1 MVTTV
6 RKRIYMVV
14 DVDGWRGGDVVVVT
28 CASANVPIA
37 LTRHQCGLFRTNGE
51 PFYCSIGHKHS
62 WSVSEND
69 RLKQRLTEAQEVAN
83 AATERQRQAEQRA
96 LDATARART
105 AETALGRATKR
116 VHAGVCIHC
125 HRSFLNVQRHMA
137 TKHAT

>member
-6 RKRIYMVV
+6 RKTIDMVV
-14 DVDGWRGGDVVVVT
+14 DLDGWSGGDIVVVT
-28 CASANVPIA
+28 CGSANVPIA
-37 LTRHQCGLFRTNGE
+37 LTRHQYDLFRTNGE
-51 PFYCSIGHKHS
+51 SFYCSLGHKHS